1 MSIIDFIKT
10 KEQKQ
15 IESKEYFNKVFPH
28 GEVHRDTVKQVIESF
43 FPDHKDSNLF
53 FSYIVIKEL
62 HLEEEA
68 DEDRIN
74 NKTER
79 ELKKVRPKLKEKEQI
94 VLMILLS
101 IDLQSPHLL
110 TANQYIDIVNDS
122 MTKLVTQ

>member
-15 IESKEYFNKVFPH
+15 KESKEYFNKVFPH
-28 GEVHRDTVKQVIESF
+28 GEVHRDTVKEVIESLF
-43 FPDHKDSNLF
+43 LNHKDSNLF

-62 HLEEEA
+62 HLQDEA

-74 NKTER
+74 NRTER
-79 ELKKVRPKLKEKEQI
+79 ELKKIRPKLKGEEQ
-94 VLMILLS
+94 VLLMILLS

-110 TANQYIDIVNDS
+110 TANQYVDIVNDS
-122 MTKLVTQ
+122 LTNLVNQ

>member
-15 IESKEYFNKVFPH
+15 KESKEYFNKVFPH
-28 GEVHRDTVKQVIESF
+28 GEVHRDTVKEVIEIL

-53 FSYIVIKEL
+53 FSYIVIKEQ

-74 NKTER
+74 NNTER

>member
-15 IESKEYFNKVFPH
+15 KESKDYFNKVFPH
-28 GEVHRDTVKQVIESF
+28 GEVHRDTVKEVIERL
-43 FPDHKDSNLF
+43 FPNHKDSNLF

-68 DEDRIN
+68 DEERIN

-79 ELKKVRPKLKEKEQI
+79 ELKKVRPKLKGEEQI
-94 VLMILLS
+94 LLMILLS

-110 TANQYIDIVNDS
+110 TTNQYIDITNDS
-122 MTKLVTQ
+122 LTRLATQ